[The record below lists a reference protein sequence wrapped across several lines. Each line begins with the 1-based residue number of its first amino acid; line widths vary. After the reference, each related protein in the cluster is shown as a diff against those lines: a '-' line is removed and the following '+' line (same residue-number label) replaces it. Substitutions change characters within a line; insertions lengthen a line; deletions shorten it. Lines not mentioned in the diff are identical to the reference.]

1 MRQYMALMQQ
11 AMGMPGMNGSSSRQQ
26 NFFEKK
32 KTANPTLPNSF
43 RDSGLSMASGSEGD
57 FGAGGGAGTS
67 CPHFV

>member
-32 KTANPTLPNSF
+32 KAKPNPAQLF
-43 RDSGLSMASGSEGD
+43 QGLWAEHGLRQ
-57 FGAGGGAGTS
+57 
-67 CPHFV
+67 